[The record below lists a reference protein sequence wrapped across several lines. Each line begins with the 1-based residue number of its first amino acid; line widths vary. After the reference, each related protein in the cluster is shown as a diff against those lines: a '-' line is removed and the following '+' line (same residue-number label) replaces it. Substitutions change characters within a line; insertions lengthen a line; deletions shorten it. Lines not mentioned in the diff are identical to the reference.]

1 MPQSFVNNIV
11 FDARMYKNSG
21 IGSYIR
27 NLAGQY
33 SKHPIKNDLTLLTGE
48 EFPGLGLK
56 TKHCPYKIY
65 GLAEQTLLPYSVKK
79 AALLHTPHYNAPVLF
94 PGKLV
99 VTIHDLNHLT
109 FYDQLPSLF
118 HKLYAKTMM
127 GTVVK
132 RADAIMTDSDW
143 TKKDICRRWYWAEKK
158 TKTVYCGVSEARE
171 HQNPKEVLARYSIT
185 KPYIFYVGL
194 LKRHKN
200 INRLVE
206 SFVAAQRTLKGEYLL
221 VISGDAKSDDAGL
234 KQYIDGCYAKNL
246 IRLTGFVPGAD
257 LPALYGQASV
267 FAFPSMAEGF
277 GLPPLEAMS
286 YGIPLISSNA
296 TCLPE
301 VLKDVPLYFHPNDLN
316 EMTVCLERSLRDEIW
331 RQEASG
337 KGPEVAAGYRWEN
350 TAREC
355 ISIYE
360 SLCGGRLL

>member
-1 MPQSFVNNIV
+1 MPKQFDCNIV
-11 FDARMYKNSG
+11 FDTRMYKNSG

-27 NLAGQY
+27 NLVGQY
-33 SKHPIKNDLTLLTGE
+33 SKNPIKNNLTFLTSE
-48 EFPGLGLK
+48 EIPGLGLK

-65 GLAEQTLLPYSVKK
+65 GLAEQTLLPYSVRK

-99 VTIHDLNHLT
+99 VTIHDLIHLNY
-109 FYDQLPSLF
+109 YDQLPSLF

-127 GTVVK
+127 GAVVK

-143 TKKDICRRWYWAEKK
+143 TKKDICRRWPWAETK
-158 TKTVYCGVSEARE
+158 TKTVYCGVSESRE
-171 HQNPKEVLARYSIT
+171 HSSPKEVLGRYGIT

-200 INRLVE
+200 LIRLVE
-206 SFVAAQRTLKGEYLL
+206 SFAAAQGSLKGEYLL
-221 VISGDAKSDDAGL
+221 VISGDPKSDDAGL
-234 KQYIDGCYAKNL
+234 KQHIDGSPYRKL

-257 LPALYGQASV
+257 LPALFGQSAA
-267 FAFPSMAEGF
+267 FAFPSLAEGF

-286 YGIPLISSNA
+286 YGVPVISSNA

-301 VLKDVPLYFHPNDLN
+301 ILKDAPLYFDPLN
-316 EMTVCLERSLRDEIW
+316 VDDMAACLERAVSDTAW
-331 RQEASG
+331 RQEAIS
-337 KGPEVAAGYRWEN
+337 KGTAVAAGYRWEE

-355 ISIYE
+355 LDLYQ
-360 SLCGGRLL
+360 SLL

>member
-1 MPQSFVNNIV
+1 MPKQSDCKIF

-27 NLAGQY
+27 DLAGQY
-33 SKHPIKNDLTLLTGE
+33 SKQTIKNNLILLTGE
-48 EFPGLGLK
+48 EIPGLDLK
-56 TKHCPYKIY
+56 TKHCSYKIY
-65 GLAEQTLLPYSVKK
+65 GLAEQILLPYSVRK
-79 AALLHTPHYNAPVLF
+79 ADLLHTPHYNAPVFF

-99 VTIHDLNHLT
+99 VTIHDLIHLN
-109 FYDQLPSLF
+109 YYEQLPSLF

-127 GTVVK
+127 GMVVK

-143 TKKDICRRWYWAEKK
+143 TKMDIYRRWPWAETKI
-158 TKTVYCGVSEARE
+158 KTVYCGVSEPQA
-171 HQNPKEVLARYSIT
+171 HANPKQVLVRYGIN
-185 KPYIFYVGL
+185 KPYILYVGL

-200 INRLVE
+200 ITRLVE
-206 SFVAAQRTLKGEYLL
+206 SFAAAQRSLKGEYLL

-234 KQYIDGCYAKNL
+234 KDYIDGCSVRQL

-286 YGIPLISSNA
+286 YGVPVISSNA

-301 VLKDVPLYFHPNDLN
+301 ILKDAPLYFDPLN
-316 EMTVCLERSLRDEIW
+316 VEDMAACLERAVSDSAW
-331 RQEASG
+331 RQEATR
-337 KGPEVAAGYRWEN
+337 KGSAVAAGYRWEE

-355 ISIYE
+355 LELYQ
-360 SLCGGRLL
+360 SLL